1 MKLQR
6 ALTMTW
12 YLGSLAYSTLRITL
26 ARRFLGPYGL
36 STPELRM
43 VEFTSLLPYSI
54 GVARGVTS
62 WIERRRD
69 LAMRWAAVASIGF
82 AAPDVYLVSTTRQV
96 PVWLYV
102 VLGTWV
108 LTTALLGYRTDP
120 PTARRGMKS
129 PGRPNQMLRCDV
141 SSAWSSPSL

>member
-1 MKLQR
+1 
-6 ALTMTW
+6 
-12 YLGSLAYSTLRITL
+12 
-26 ARRFLGPYGL
+26 
-36 STPELRM
+36 M
-43 VEFTSLLPYSI
+43 VEFHLPAPLSI

-62 WIERRRD
+62 WIEGRRD
-69 LAMRWAAVASIGF
+69 RAMRWAAVASIGF

-108 LTTALLGYRTDP
+108 LIRPSSATDGSADSSP
-120 PTARRGMKS
+120 QLRPAHHGMKS
-129 PGRPNQMLRCDV
+129 PGRPNRTLRCDV